1 MFHPDIS
8 LERCNLP
15 TTDTLEKVSQ
25 FQSPVTITCPGQN
38 SSSFVIFSIYI
49 DSSLSSLFEG
59 DAPAHPE
66 PARPGS
72 LSVSPVSLAL
82 SPVRSFWKFKPKDE
96 TALLSAEGSRPTQF
110 HLCRREWARSCLQT
124 WRDARGRDGAGK
136 VADRIGW
143 NRTGRDGTGLPV
155 LGGGETSWSPLGD
168 GGFPTSH
175 APHSMAFEPGS
186 CRGPARPSLRR
197 PCLSF

>member
-49 DSSLSSLFEG
+49 DWSLSSLFEG

-66 PARPGS
+66 PCTAW
-72 LSVSPVSLAL
+72 LA
-82 SPVRSFWKFKPKDE
+82 V
-96 TALLSAEGSRPTQF
+96 
-110 HLCRREWARSCLQT
+110 
-124 WRDARGRDGAGK
+124 
-136 VADRIGW
+136 
-143 NRTGRDGTGLPV
+143 
-155 LGGGETSWSPLGD
+155 
-168 GGFPTSH
+168 GFPRV
-175 APHSMAFEPGS
+175 ARAQPRAFVLEV
-186 CRGPARPSLRR
+186 
-197 PCLSF
+197 